1 MTVVMAA
8 RLCEY
13 TKNQGTVVHCISVYF
28 MACELRLIKRT
39 IDKNYTVKRK
49 KKERKKASEKEGRE
63 GRRKWV
69 AE

>member
-1 MTVVMAA
+1 MVMAA

-39 IDKNYTVKRK
+39 TDKNYTVKRK

-63 GRRKWV
+63 GRSKWV

>member
-39 IDKNYTVKRK
+39 TDKNYTVKRK
-49 KKERKKASEKEGRE
+49 KKGKKESK
-63 GRRKWV
+63 
-69 AE
+69 

>member
-1 MTVVMAA
+1 MNTLKIMNCCTLHKRV
-8 RLCEY
+8 
-13 TKNQGTVVHCISVYF
+13 F

-39 IDKNYTVKRK
+39 TDKDYTVKRK